1 MRLTLIE
8 KYLKANISDLEKHL
22 KDSLPKPNI
31 IAIVSFDYSGKAL
44 SVSIKERPLTINS
57 DNYSEYDVFYLNT
70 RNYNFDGYKN
80 KGFGF
85 LDNFNNFI
93 SDLQKAKSEK
103 SKIGASFIDAQ
114 SAVIFIDAF
123 FKNYENFNKAM
134 DAISVNFL
142 SHPIRKMLGNA
153 ESKKL
158 GLKIINQMSSD
169 IFDRISNDE
178 ETSYISIKENA
189 EKLGLSFNYESI
201 DEIEQVVKHLSIE
214 TYKFL
219 AVDTKLFM
227 SKGGQPFLQT
237 IKHFVRIEDEDQCY
251 YAIGLLNG
259 GDIISSAIFSEKSE
273 ALGKKKINIRNMLYR
288 SNMISESEN
297 YYLVF
302 TKEDFKLM
310 NKNGLKIKME
320 KNKDLIDNVSV
331 KFELN

>member
-8 KYLKANISDLEKHL
+8 KYLKANVIDLEKHL
-22 KDSLPKPNI
+22 INSLPKPNI
-31 IAIVSFDYSGKAL
+31 IAIVSFDYSGEAL
-44 SVSIKERPLTINS
+44 SVSIKERPLIINS
-57 DNYSEYDVFYLNT
+57 DNYSEYEVFYLNT
-70 RNYNFDGYKN
+70 RDYNFDGYKN

-93 SDLQKAKSEK
+93 SDLQKARSEK
-103 SKIGASFIDAQ
+103 SKILVSFSDAQ

-123 FKNYENFNKAM
+123 FKNYVNFIKAM
-134 DAISVNFL
+134 DSSSVNFL
-142 SHPIRKMLGNA
+142 SHPIRKMLGSA
-153 ESKKL
+153 ESQKL
-158 GLKIINQMSSD
+158 GQKIINKMRSN
-169 IFDRISNDE
+169 IYDRISNNE
-178 ETSYISIKENA
+178 GTSYTSIKENA
-189 EKLGLSFNYESI
+189 EELGLSFGFESI
-201 DEIEQVVKHLSIE
+201 DEIEQVIKHLSIE
-214 TYKFL
+214 TYRYL

-237 IKHFVRIEDEDQCY
+237 IKHFVRIEDEDHCY

-259 GDIISSAIFSEKSE
+259 GEITNSTIFSEKSE
-273 ALGKKKINIRNMLYR
+273 ALGEKKRSVRNMLHR
-288 SNMISESEN
+288 SNMNSEN

-320 KNKDLIDNVSV
+320 KNKDLIDDVSV

>member
-8 KYLKANISDLEKHL
+8 KYLKTNAIDLEKHL
-22 KDSLPKPNI
+22 INSLPKPNI
-31 IAIVSFDYSGKAL
+31 IAIVSFDYSGEAL
-44 SVSIKERPLTINS
+44 SVSIKERPLIINS

-70 RNYNFDGYKN
+70 RDYNFDDYKN

-93 SDLQKAKSEK
+93 SDLQKARSEK
-103 SKIGASFIDAQ
+103 SKILVSFSDAQ

-134 DAISVNFL
+134 DSAIVNFL
-142 SHPIRKMLGNA
+142 SHPIRKMLGSA
-153 ESKKL
+153 ESQKL
-158 GLKIINQMSSD
+158 GQKIINKMRSD
-169 IFDRISNDE
+169 IFDRICNDE
-178 ETSYISIKENA
+178 ETSYTSIKENA
-189 EKLGLSFNYESI
+189 EELGLSFGFESI
-201 DEIEQVVKHLSIE
+201 DEIEKVIKHLSIE
-214 TYKFL
+214 TYRYL

-237 IKHFVRIEDEDQCY
+237 IKHLVRIEDEDQCY
-251 YAIGLLNG
+251 YAIGLLNSG
-259 GDIISSAIFSEKSE
+259 EITNSAIFSEKSE
-273 ALGKKKINIRNMLYR
+273 ALGEKKRNVRNMLYR

-320 KNKDLIDNVSV
+320 KNKDLIDDVSV